1 MSLVFLKT
9 LNNIIIIAHT
19 NKQKTTISNLKKI
32 AEKTFVFLIQFT
44 TTTTNNFLFLNSF
57 LKLFSSSY

>member
-9 LNNIIIIAHT
+9 LNNIIIIANT